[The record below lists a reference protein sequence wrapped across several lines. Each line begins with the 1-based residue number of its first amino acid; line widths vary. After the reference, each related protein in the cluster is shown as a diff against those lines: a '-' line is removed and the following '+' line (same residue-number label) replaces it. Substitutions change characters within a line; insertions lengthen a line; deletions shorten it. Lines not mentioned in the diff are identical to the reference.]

1 MTGTFILWMGW
12 YGFNAGSTLSFTGGN
27 EFTAFKVMLNTT
39 LSAVAAGFVVLIVKG
54 SITKVF
60 ELPFLCNGLL
70 GGLVSIT
77 ASCDNVTDYE
87 ALVIGILGG
96 LIVIGVSYAVRACKV
111 DDAIDAFAVHGAC
124 GAWGTIAVGF
134 FHEERGVFHKGTGKN
149 LGIQIAAV
157 VTFAAWTGVI
167 CFVGHLILKLLKL
180 HRIGQEHE
188 KIGLD

>member
-1 MTGTFILWMGW
+1 MHEVGGVAALMGAIMIGSREGRWEKGSEKRFQPHNIPFIVTGTFILWMGW

-70 GGLVSIT
+70 AGLVSIT
-77 ASCDNVTDYE
+77 AACDNVTDYE

-149 LGIQIAAV
+149 LGI
-157 VTFAAWTGVI
+157 
-167 CFVGHLILKLLKL
+167 
-180 HRIGQEHE
+180 
-188 KIGLD
+188 